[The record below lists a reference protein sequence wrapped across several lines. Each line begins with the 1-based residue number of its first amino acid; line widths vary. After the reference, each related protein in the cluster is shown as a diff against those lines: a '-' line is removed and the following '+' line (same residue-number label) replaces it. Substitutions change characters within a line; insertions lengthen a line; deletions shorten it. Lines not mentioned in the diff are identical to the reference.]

1 MQINHEAAGGGTLE
15 TLSHHLQPL
24 LMKST
29 EEEAPSLMVGPISAN
44 ARIE

>member
-1 MQINHEAAGGGTLE
+1 MQISHEAPGGGTLE

-29 EEEAPSLMVGPISAN
+29 EEKAPSLMVGPISAN